1 MNESED
7 NKMQIIITGG
17 GGFLGQKLARALLQG
32 THPFTELLL
41 VDIQQP
47 QSPLPDPR
55 VRCLR
60 ADLTEPGIAE
70 SLIGERTAVVYHL
83 AAIVSSHAEQD
94 FDLGWKVNLD
104 TTRTLLEACRHARPG
119 IRFVFTS
126 SLAVY
131 GGPLPELV
139 NDGTALT
146 PTSSYGAQKAMGE
159 LLVNDYSRK
168 GFVDGLVL
176 RLPTICVRP
185 GKPNRAASS
194 FVSSIIREP
203 LQGESALCPVSP
215 DLRLWL
221 SSPATVVANFLL
233 AARLP
238 ATGDARSINLPGIS
252 VTVGEMLEALARA
265 GGQAA
270 RDRVQFAADPAIER
284 IVASWPGRIDNQ
296 RASALGFAAD
306 RTFADIIDSFITHDM
321 QEAS

>member
-1 MNESED
+1 
-7 NKMQIIITGG
+7 MQIIITGG
-17 GGFLGQKLARALLQG
+17 GGFLGQKLARALL
-32 THPFTELLL
+32 HSSLPFSELLL
-41 VDIQQP
+41 VDIQEP
-47 QSPLPDPR
+47 PALADPR
-55 VRCLR
+55 VRCLQ
-60 ADLTEPGIAE
+60 ADLTAPGVAE
-70 SLIGERTAVVYHL
+70 SLISERTAVVYHL

-104 TTRTLLEACRHARPG
+104 TTRSLLEACRHTRPG
-119 IRFVFTS
+119 IRFIFTS

-168 GFVDGLVL
+168 GYVDGLAL

-203 LQGESALCPVSP
+203 LQGENALCPVSP
-215 DLRLWL
+215 ELRLWL

-233 AARLP
+233 AATLP
-238 ATGDARSINLPGIS
+238 RGDARSINLPGIS
-252 VTVGEMLEALARA
+252 ITVGEMLTALTQA

-296 RASALGFAAD
+296 RATALGFMAD
-306 RTFADIIDSFITHDM
+306 RTFAEIIDSFITHDM

>member
-1 MNESED
+1 
-7 NKMQIIITGG
+7 MQIIITGG
-17 GGFLGQKLARALLQG
+17 GGFLGQKLARALL
-32 THPFTELLL
+32 HSSLPFSELLL
-41 VDIQQP
+41 VDIQAP
-47 QSPLPDPR
+47 PALADPR
-55 VRCLR
+55 VRCLQ
-60 ADLTEPGIAE
+60 ADLTAPGVAE
-70 SLIGERTAVVYHL
+70 SLISERTAVVYHL

-94 FDLGWKVNLD
+94 FDLGWQVNLN
-104 TTRTLLEACRHARPG
+104 TTRSLLEACRHARPG

-159 LLVNDYSRK
+159 LLVNDYNRK
-168 GFVDGLVL
+168 GYVDGLAL

-203 LQGESALCPVSP
+203 LQGEITVCPVSP

-233 AARLP
+233 AATLP
-238 ATGDARSINLPGIS
+238 RGDNRSINLPGIS
-252 VTVGEMLEALARA
+252 VTVGEMLTALTQA

-296 RASALGFAAD
+296 RASALGFMAD

>member
-1 MNESED
+1 
-7 NKMQIIITGG
+7 MQIIITGG
-17 GGFLGQKLARALLQG
+17 GGFLGQKLARALL
-32 THPFTELLL
+32 HSSLPFSELLL
-41 VDIQQP
+41 VDIQEP
-47 QSPLPDPR
+47 PALADPR
-55 VRCLR
+55 VRCLQ
-60 ADLTEPGIAE
+60 ADLTAPGVAE
-70 SLIGERTAVVYHL
+70 SLISERTAVVYHL

-94 FDLGWKVNLD
+94 FDLGWQVNLD
-104 TTRTLLEACRHARPG
+104 TTRSLLEACRHTRPG
-119 IRFVFTS
+119 IRFIFTS

-139 NDGTALT
+139 KDGTALT

-168 GFVDGLVL
+168 GYVDGLAL

-203 LQGESALCPVSP
+203 LQGENALCPVSLK
-215 DLRLWL
+215 LRLWL

-233 AARLP
+233 AATLP
-238 ATGDARSINLPGIS
+238 RGDARSINLPGIS
-252 VTVGEMLEALARA
+252 VTVGEMLTALTQA

-296 RASALGFAAD
+296 RATALGFMAD
-306 RTFADIIDSFITHDM
+306 RTFAEIIDSFITHDM

>member
-1 MNESED
+1 
-7 NKMQIIITGG
+7 MQIIITGG
-17 GGFLGQKLARALLQG
+17 GGFLGQKLARALL
-32 THPFTELLL
+32 HSSLPFSELLL
-41 VDIQQP
+41 VDIQAP
-47 QSPLPDPR
+47 PALADPR
-55 VRCLR
+55 VRCLQ
-60 ADLTEPGIAE
+60 ADLTAPGVAE
-70 SLIGERTAVVYHL
+70 SLISERTAVVYHL

-94 FDLGWKVNLD
+94 FDLGWQVNLN
-104 TTRTLLEACRHARPG
+104 TTRSLLEACRHARPG

-159 LLVNDYSRK
+159 LLVNDYNRK
-168 GFVDGLVL
+168 GYVDGLAL

-203 LQGESALCPVSP
+203 LQGEITVCPVSP
-215 DLRLWL
+215 ALRLWL

-233 AARLP
+233 AATLP
-238 ATGDARSINLPGIS
+238 RGDNRSINLPGIS
-252 VTVGEMLEALARA
+252 VTVGEMLTALTHA

>member
-1 MNESED
+1 
-7 NKMQIIITGG
+7 MQIIITGG
-17 GGFLGQKLARALLQG
+17 GGFLGQKLARTLL
-32 THPFTELLL
+32 HSSLPFSELLL
-41 VDIQQP
+41 VDIQEP
-47 QSPLPDPR
+47 PALADPR
-55 VRCLR
+55 VRCLQ
-60 ADLTEPGIAE
+60 ADLTAPGVAE
-70 SLIGERTAVVYHL
+70 SLISERTAVVYHL

-94 FDLGWKVNLD
+94 FDLGWQVNLD
-104 TTRTLLEACRHARPG
+104 TTRSLLEACRHTRPG
-119 IRFVFTS
+119 IRFIFTS

-146 PTSSYGAQKAMGE
+146 PTSSYGTQKAMGE

-168 GFVDGLVL
+168 GYVDGLAL

-203 LQGESALCPVSP
+203 LQGENALCPVSP
-215 DLRLWL
+215 ELRLWL

-233 AARLP
+233 AATLP
-238 ATGDARSINLPGIS
+238 RGDARSINLPGIS
-252 VTVGEMLEALARA
+252 ITVGEMLTALTQA

-296 RASALGFAAD
+296 RATALGFMAD

>member
-1 MNESED
+1 
-7 NKMQIIITGG
+7 MQIIITGG
-17 GGFLGQKLARALLQG
+17 GGFLGQKLARALL
-32 THPFTELLL
+32 HSSLPFSELLL
-41 VDIQQP
+41 VDIQAP
-47 QSPLPDPR
+47 PALADPR
-55 VRCLR
+55 VRCLQ
-60 ADLTEPGIAE
+60 ADLTAPGVAE
-70 SLIGERTAVVYHL
+70 SLISERTTVVYHL
-83 AAIVSSHAEQD
+83 AAIVSSHAEHD
-94 FDLGWKVNLD
+94 FDLGWQVNLD
-104 TTRTLLEACRHARPG
+104 TTRSLLEACRHASPG

-146 PTSSYGAQKAMGE
+146 PTSSYGTQKAMGE

-168 GFVDGLVL
+168 GYVDGLAL

-203 LQGESALCPVSP
+203 LQGEITVCPVSP
-215 DLRLWL
+215 ELRLWL

-233 AARLP
+233 AATLP
-238 ATGDARSINLPGIS
+238 KGDNRSINLPGIS
-252 VTVGEMLEALARA
+252 VTVGEMLTALTQA

-296 RASALGFAAD
+296 RASALGFMAD

>member
-1 MNESED
+1 
-7 NKMQIIITGG
+7 MQIIITGG
-17 GGFLGQKLARALLQG
+17 GGFLGQKLARTLLRSSL
-32 THPFTELLL
+32 PFSELLL
-41 VDIQQP
+41 VDIQAP
-47 QSPLPDPR
+47 PALADPR
-55 VRCLR
+55 VRCLQ
-60 ADLTEPGIAE
+60 ADLTAPGVAD
-70 SLIGERTAVVYHL
+70 SLISERTAVVYHL

-94 FDLGWKVNLD
+94 FDLGWQVNLD
-104 TTRTLLEACRHARPG
+104 TTRSLLEACRHARPG

-131 GGPLPELV
+131 GGLLPELV

-146 PTSSYGAQKAMGE
+146 PTSSYGTQKAMGE

-168 GFVDGLVL
+168 GYVDGLAL

-203 LQGESALCPVSP
+203 LQGEVTLCPVSP
-215 DLRLWL
+215 ELRLWL
-221 SSPATVVANFLL
+221 SSPTTVVANFLL
-233 AARLP
+233 AATQP
-238 ATGDARSINLPGIS
+238 KGDGRSINLPGIS
-252 VTVGEMLEALARA
+252 VTVGEMLTALTQA

-270 RDRVQFAADPAIER
+270 RERVQFAADPAIER

-296 RASALGFAAD
+296 RATALGFMAD

>member
-1 MNESED
+1 
-7 NKMQIIITGG
+7 MQIIITGG
-17 GGFLGQKLARALLQG
+17 GGFLGQKLARALL
-32 THPFTELLL
+32 HSSLPFSELLL
-41 VDIQQP
+41 VDIQEP
-47 QSPLPDPR
+47 PALADPR
-55 VRCLR
+55 VRCLQ
-60 ADLTEPGIAE
+60 ADLTAPGVAE
-70 SLIGERTAVVYHL
+70 SLISEHTAVVYHL

-94 FDLGWKVNLD
+94 FDLGWQVNLD
-104 TTRTLLEACRHARPG
+104 TTRSLLEACRHTRPG
-119 IRFVFTS
+119 IRFIFTS

-168 GFVDGLVL
+168 GYVDGLAL

-203 LQGESALCPVSP
+203 LQGENALCPVSP
-215 DLRLWL
+215 ELRLWL

-233 AARLP
+233 AATLP
-238 ATGDARSINLPGIS
+238 RGDARSINLPGIS
-252 VTVGEMLEALARA
+252 VTVGEMLTALTQA

-296 RASALGFAAD
+296 RATALGFMAD

>member
-1 MNESED
+1 
-7 NKMQIIITGG
+7 MQIIITGG
-17 GGFLGQKLARALLQG
+17 GGFLGQRLARALLQG
-32 THPFTELLL
+32 PLPFSELLL
-41 VDIQQP
+41 VDIQMP
-47 QSPLPDPR
+47 MSPLPDPR
-55 VRCLR
+55 VRCLQK
-60 ADLTEPGIAE
+60 DLTAPGVAE
-70 SLIGERTAVVYHL
+70 SLIGKETGIVYHL

-94 FDLGWKVNLD
+94 FDLGWQVNLD

-131 GGPLPELV
+131 GGTLPERV
-139 NDGTALT
+139 DDGTALT

-168 GFVDGLVL
+168 GYVDGLVL

-203 LQGESALCPVSP
+203 LQGEATSCPVDP
-215 DLRLWL
+215 ALRLWL
-221 SSPATVVANFLL
+221 SSPATVVANFLT
-233 AARLP
+233 AATLSEP
-238 ATGDARSINLPGIS
+238 TGWRSINLPGIS
-252 VTVGEMLEALARA
+252 VTVEEMLAALHRA

-270 RDRVQFAADPAIER
+270 LDRVTMTPDPAIER
-284 IVASWPGRIDNQ
+284 IVASWPGRIDNS
-296 RASALGFAAD
+296 RACALGFMAD
-306 RTFADIIDSFITHDM
+306 GTFADIIDSFITHDM

>member
-1 MNESED
+1 
-7 NKMQIIITGG
+7 MQIIITGG
-17 GGFLGQKLARALLQG
+17 GGFLGQKLARALL
-32 THPFTELLL
+32 HSSLPFSELLL
-41 VDIQQP
+41 VDIQTP
-47 QSPLPDPR
+47 PTLADPR
-55 VRCLR
+55 VRCLQ
-60 ADLTEPGIAE
+60 ADLTAPGVAE
-70 SLIGERTAVVYHL
+70 SLISERTAVVYHL

-94 FDLGWKVNLD
+94 FDLGWQVNLD
-104 TTRTLLEACRHARPG
+104 TTRSLLEACRHTRPG
-119 IRFVFTS
+119 IRFIFTS

-168 GFVDGLVL
+168 GYVDGLAL

-203 LQGESALCPVSP
+203 LQGENALCPVSP
-215 DLRLWL
+215 ELRLWL

-233 AARLP
+233 AATLP
-238 ATGDARSINLPGIS
+238 RGDARSINLPGIS
-252 VTVGEMLEALARA
+252 VTVGEMLTALTQA

-296 RASALGFAAD
+296 RATALGFMAD
-306 RTFADIIDSFITHDM
+306 RTFAEIIDSFITHDM

>member
-1 MNESED
+1 
-7 NKMQIIITGG
+7 MQIIITGG
-17 GGFLGQKLARALLQG
+17 GGFLGQKLARVLL
-32 THPFTELLL
+32 HSSLPFSELLL
-41 VDIQQP
+41 VDIQAP
-47 QSPLPDPR
+47 PALADPR
-55 VRCLR
+55 VRCLQ
-60 ADLTEPGIAE
+60 ADLTAPGVAE
-70 SLIGERTAVVYHL
+70 SLISERTAVVYHL

-94 FDLGWKVNLD
+94 FDLGWQVNLD
-104 TTRTLLEACRHARPG
+104 TTRSLLEACRHARPG

-139 NDGTALT
+139 NDGTSLT
-146 PTSSYGAQKAMGE
+146 PTSSYGTQKAMGE

-168 GFVDGLVL
+168 GYVDGLAL

-203 LQGESALCPVSP
+203 LQGEVALCPVSP
-215 DLRLWL
+215 ELRLWL

-233 AARLP
+233 AATLP
-238 ATGDARSINLPGIS
+238 KGDNRSINLPGIS
-252 VTVGEMLEALARA
+252 VTVGEMLTALAQA

-296 RASALGFAAD
+296 CATALGFMAD

>member
-1 MNESED
+1 
-7 NKMQIIITGG
+7 MQIIITGG
-17 GGFLGQKLARALLQG
+17 GGFLGQKLARALL
-32 THPFTELLL
+32 HSSLPFSELLL
-41 VDIQQP
+41 VDILEP
-47 QSPLPDPR
+47 PPLADPR
-55 VRCLR
+55 VRCLQ
-60 ADLTEPGIAE
+60 ADLTAPGVAE
-70 SLIGERTAVVYHL
+70 SLISERTAVVYHL

-94 FDLGWKVNLD
+94 FDLGWQVNLD
-104 TTRTLLEACRHARPG
+104 TTRSLLEACRHTRPG
-119 IRFVFTS
+119 IRFIFTS

-168 GFVDGLVL
+168 GYVDGLAL

-203 LQGESALCPVSP
+203 LQGENALCPVSP
-215 DLRLWL
+215 ELRLWL

-233 AARLP
+233 AATLP
-238 ATGDARSINLPGIS
+238 RGDARSINLPGIS
-252 VTVGEMLEALARA
+252 VTVGEMLTALAQA

-296 RASALGFAAD
+296 RATALGFMAD

>member
-1 MNESED
+1 
-7 NKMQIIITGG
+7 MQIIITGG
-17 GGFLGQKLARALLQG
+17 GGFLGQKLARALL
-32 THPFTELLL
+32 HSSLPFSELLL
-41 VDIQQP
+41 VDIQAP
-47 QSPLPDPR
+47 PALADPR
-55 VRCLR
+55 VRCLQ
-60 ADLTEPGIAE
+60 ADLTAPGVAE
-70 SLIGERTAVVYHL
+70 SLISERTAVVYHL

-94 FDLGWKVNLD
+94 FDLGWQVNLD
-104 TTRTLLEACRHARPG
+104 TTRSLLEACRHTRPG
-119 IRFVFTS
+119 IRFIFTS

-168 GFVDGLVL
+168 GYVDGLAL

-203 LQGESALCPVSP
+203 LQGENSLCPVSP
-215 DLRLWL
+215 ELRLWL

-233 AARLP
+233 AATLP
-238 ATGDARSINLPGIS
+238 RGDGRSINLPGIS
-252 VTVGEMLEALARA
+252 ITVGEMLTALTQA

-296 RASALGFAAD
+296 RATALGFMAD
-306 RTFADIIDSFITHDM
+306 RTFAEIIDSFITHDM

>member
-1 MNESED
+1 
-7 NKMQIIITGG
+7 MQIIITGG
-17 GGFLGQKLARALLQG
+17 GGFLGQKLAKALLQS
-32 THPFTELLL
+32 TQSFTELLL
-41 VDIQQP
+41 VDIQLP
-47 QSPLPDPR
+47 QAPIADAR
-55 VRCLR
+55 VRCLQ
-60 ADLTEPGIAE
+60 ADLTAPGVAE
-70 SLIGERTAVVYHL
+70 SLINEQTTIVYHL

-104 TTRTLLEACRHARPG
+104 TTRTLLEACRHRKSG
-119 IRFVFTS
+119 IRFIFTS

-131 GGPLPELV
+131 GGRLPALV
-139 NDGTALT
+139 DDGTALT

-168 GFVDGLVL
+168 GYVDGLVL

-203 LQGESALCPVSP
+203 LQGEQAICPVSTE
-215 DLRLWL
+215 LRLWL

-238 ATGDARSINLPGIS
+238 ATGDWRSINLPGIS
-252 VTVGEMLEALARA
+252 VTVGEMLEALGHA
-265 GGQAA
+265 GGAAA
-270 RDRVQFAADPAIER
+270 RERVQFAADPAVER

-296 RASALGFAAD
+296 RAHALGFMAD

>member
-1 MNESED
+1 
-7 NKMQIIITGG
+7 MQIIITGG
-17 GGFLGQKLARALLQG
+17 GGFLGQKLARALL
-32 THPFTELLL
+32 HSSLPFSELLL
-41 VDIQQP
+41 VDIQAP
-47 QSPLPDPR
+47 PALADPR
-55 VRCLR
+55 VRCLQ
-60 ADLTEPGIAE
+60 ADLTAPGVAE
-70 SLIGERTAVVYHL
+70 SLISERTAVVYHL

-94 FDLGWKVNLD
+94 FDLGWQVNLD
-104 TTRTLLEACRHARPG
+104 TTHSLLEACRNASPG

-168 GFVDGLVL
+168 GFVDGLAL

-203 LQGESALCPVSP
+203 LQGESAICPVSP

-233 AARLP
+233 AATLP
-238 ATGDARSINLPGIS
+238 RGDNRSINLPGIS
-252 VTVGEMLEALARA
+252 VTVGEMLTALIQA

-270 RDRVQFAADPAIER
+270 RDRVQFASDPAIER

-296 RASALGFAAD
+296 RASALGFMAD

>member
-1 MNESED
+1 
-7 NKMQIIITGG
+7 MQIIITGG
-17 GGFLGQKLARALLQG
+17 GGFLGQKLTRALL
-32 THPFTELLL
+32 HSSLPFSELLL
-41 VDIQQP
+41 VDIQAP
-47 QSPLPDPR
+47 PALADPR
-55 VRCLR
+55 VRCLQ
-60 ADLTEPGIAE
+60 ADLTAPGVAE
-70 SLIGERTAVVYHL
+70 SLISEHTAVVYHL

-94 FDLGWKVNLD
+94 FDLGWQVNLD
-104 TTRTLLEACRHARPG
+104 TTRSLLEACRHARPG

-139 NDGTALT
+139 DDGTALT

-168 GFVDGLVL
+168 GYVDGLAL

-203 LQGESALCPVSP
+203 LQGEVTVCPVSP
-215 DLRLWL
+215 ELRLWL

-233 AARLP
+233 AATLP
-238 ATGDARSINLPGIS
+238 KGDGRSINLPGIS
-252 VTVGEMLEALARA
+252 VTVGEMLTALTQA

-270 RDRVQFAADPAIER
+270 RDRVQFVADPAIER

-296 RASALGFAAD
+296 RASDLGFMAD

>member
-1 MNESED
+1 
-7 NKMQIIITGG
+7 MQIIITGG
-17 GGFLGQKLARALLQG
+17 GGFLGQKLARALL
-32 THPFTELLL
+32 HSSLPFSELLL
-41 VDIQQP
+41 VDIQEP
-47 QSPLPDPR
+47 PALADPR
-55 VRCLR
+55 VRCLQ
-60 ADLTEPGIAE
+60 ADLTAPRVAE
-70 SLIGERTAVVYHL
+70 SLISERTAVVYHL

-94 FDLGWKVNLD
+94 FDLGWQVNLD
-104 TTRTLLEACRHARPG
+104 TTRSLLEACRHTRPG
-119 IRFVFTS
+119 IRFIFTS

-168 GFVDGLVL
+168 GYVDGLAL

-203 LQGESALCPVSP
+203 LQGENALCPVSP
-215 DLRLWL
+215 ELRLWL

-233 AARLP
+233 AATLP
-238 ATGDARSINLPGIS
+238 RGDARSINLPGIS
-252 VTVGEMLEALARA
+252 ITVGEMLTALTQA

-296 RASALGFAAD
+296 RATALGFMAD
-306 RTFADIIDSFITHDM
+306 RTFAEIIDSFITHDM

>member
-1 MNESED
+1 
-7 NKMQIIITGG
+7 MQIIITGG
-17 GGFLGQKLARALLQG
+17 GGFLGQKLARALL
-32 THPFTELLL
+32 HSSLPFSELLL
-41 VDIQQP
+41 VDIQEP
-47 QSPLPDPR
+47 PALADPR
-55 VRCLR
+55 VRCLQ
-60 ADLTEPGIAE
+60 ADLTAPGVAE
-70 SLIGERTAVVYHL
+70 SLISERTAVVYHL

-94 FDLGWKVNLD
+94 FDLGWQVNLD
-104 TTRTLLEACRHARPG
+104 TTRSLLEACRHTRPG
-119 IRFVFTS
+119 IRFIFTS

-168 GFVDGLVL
+168 GYVDGLAL

-203 LQGESALCPVSP
+203 LQGENALCPVSP
-215 DLRLWL
+215 ELRLWL

-233 AARLP
+233 AATLP
-238 ATGDARSINLPGIS
+238 RGDARSINLPGIS
-252 VTVGEMLEALARA
+252 ITVGEMLTALTQA

-296 RASALGFAAD
+296 RASALGFMAD
-306 RTFADIIDSFITHDM
+306 RTFAEIIDSFITHDM

>member
-1 MNESED
+1 
-7 NKMQIIITGG
+7 MQIIITGG
-17 GGFLGQKLARALLQG
+17 GGFLGQKLARALL
-32 THPFTELLL
+32 HSSLPFSELLL
-41 VDIQQP
+41 VDIQAP
-47 QSPLPDPR
+47 PALADSR
-55 VRCLR
+55 VRCLQ
-60 ADLTEPGIAE
+60 ADLTAPGVAD
-70 SLIGERTAVVYHL
+70 SLISERTTVVYHL

-94 FDLGWKVNLD
+94 FDLGWQVNLD
-104 TTRTLLEACRHARPG
+104 TTRSLLEACRHARPG

-146 PTSSYGAQKAMGE
+146 PTSSYGTQKAMGE

-168 GFVDGLVL
+168 GYVDGLAL
-176 RLPTICVRP
+176 RQPTICVRP

-203 LQGESALCPVSP
+203 LQGEVTVCPVSP

-233 AARLP
+233 AATLP
-238 ATGDARSINLPGIS
+238 KGDGRSINLPGIS
-252 VTVGEMLEALARA
+252 VTVGEMLTALTQA

-296 RASALGFAAD
+296 RATALGFMAD

>member
-1 MNESED
+1 
-7 NKMQIIITGG
+7 MQIIITGG
-17 GGFLGQKLARALLQG
+17 GGFLGQKLARALL
-32 THPFTELLL
+32 HSSLPFSELLL
-41 VDIQQP
+41 VDIQEP
-47 QSPLPDPR
+47 PALADPR
-55 VRCLR
+55 VRCLQ
-60 ADLTEPGIAE
+60 ADLTAPGVAE
-70 SLIGERTAVVYHL
+70 SLISERTAVVYHL

-94 FDLGWKVNLD
+94 FDLGWQVNLD
-104 TTRTLLEACRHARPG
+104 TTRSLLEACRHTRPG

-168 GFVDGLVL
+168 GYVDGLAL

-203 LQGESALCPVSP
+203 LQGENALCPVNP
-215 DLRLWL
+215 ELRLWL

-233 AARLP
+233 AATLP
-238 ATGDARSINLPGIS
+238 RGDARSINLPGIS
-252 VTVGEMLEALARA
+252 ITVGDMLTALTQA

-296 RASALGFAAD
+296 RATALGFMAD
-306 RTFADIIDSFITHDM
+306 RTFAEIIDSFITHDM

>member
-1 MNESED
+1 
-7 NKMQIIITGG
+7 MQIIITGG
-17 GGFLGQKLARALLQG
+17 GGFLGQKLARALL
-32 THPFTELLL
+32 HSSLPFSELLL
-41 VDIQQP
+41 VDIQAP
-47 QSPLPDPR
+47 PALADPR
-55 VRCLR
+55 VRCLQ
-60 ADLTEPGIAE
+60 ADLTAPGVAE
-70 SLIGERTAVVYHL
+70 SLISERTAVVYHL

-94 FDLGWKVNLD
+94 FDLGWQVNLN
-104 TTRTLLEACRHARPG
+104 TTRSLLEACRHARPG

-168 GFVDGLVL
+168 GYVDGLAL

-203 LQGESALCPVSP
+203 LQGEITVCPVSP

-233 AARLP
+233 AATLP
-238 ATGDARSINLPGIS
+238 QGDNRSINLPGIS
-252 VTVGEMLEALARA
+252 VTVGEMLTALTQA

-296 RASALGFAAD
+296 RASALGFMAD

>member
-1 MNESED
+1 
-7 NKMQIIITGG
+7 MQIIITGG
-17 GGFLGQKLARALLQG
+17 GGFLGQKLARALL
-32 THPFTELLL
+32 HSSLPFSELLL
-41 VDIQQP
+41 VDIQEP
-47 QSPLPDPR
+47 PALADPR
-55 VRCLR
+55 VRCLQ
-60 ADLTEPGIAE
+60 ADLTAPGVAE
-70 SLIGERTAVVYHL
+70 SLISERTAVVYHL

-94 FDLGWKVNLD
+94 FDLGWQVNLD
-104 TTRTLLEACRHARPG
+104 TTRSLLEACRHTRPG
-119 IRFVFTS
+119 IRFIFTS

-168 GFVDGLVL
+168 GYVDGLAL

-203 LQGESALCPVSP
+203 LQGENALCPVSP
-215 DLRLWL
+215 ELRLWL

-233 AARLP
+233 AATLP
-238 ATGDARSINLPGIS
+238 RGDARSINLPGIS
-252 VTVGEMLEALARA
+252 VTVGEMLTALTQA

-296 RASALGFAAD
+296 RATALGFMAD

>member
-1 MNESED
+1 
-7 NKMQIIITGG
+7 MQIIITGG
-17 GGFLGQKLARALLQG
+17 GGFLGQKLARALL
-32 THPFTELLL
+32 HSSLPFSELLL
-41 VDIQQP
+41 VDIQEP
-47 QSPLPDPR
+47 PALADPR
-55 VRCLR
+55 VRCLQ
-60 ADLTEPGIAE
+60 ADLTAPGVAE
-70 SLIGERTAVVYHL
+70 SLISERTAVVYHL

-94 FDLGWKVNLD
+94 FDLGWQVNLD
-104 TTRTLLEACRHARPG
+104 TTRSLLEACRHTRPG

-168 GFVDGLVL
+168 GYVDGLAL

-203 LQGESALCPVSP
+203 LQGENALCPVNP
-215 DLRLWL
+215 ELRLWL

-233 AARLP
+233 AATLP
-238 ATGDARSINLPGIS
+238 RGDARSINLPGIS
-252 VTVGEMLEALARA
+252 ITVGEMLTALTQA

-270 RDRVQFAADPAIER
+270 RDRVQFAAAPAIER

-296 RASALGFAAD
+296 RATALGFMAD
-306 RTFADIIDSFITHDM
+306 RTFAEIIDSFITHDM

>member
-1 MNESED
+1 
-7 NKMQIIITGG
+7 MQIIITGG
-17 GGFLGQKLARALLQG
+17 GGFLGQKLARALL
-32 THPFTELLL
+32 HSSLPFSELLL
-41 VDIQQP
+41 VDIQEP
-47 QSPLPDPR
+47 PALADPR
-55 VRCLR
+55 VRCLQ
-60 ADLTEPGIAE
+60 ADLTAPGVAE
-70 SLIGERTAVVYHL
+70 SLISERTAVVYHL

-94 FDLGWKVNLD
+94 FDLGWQVNLD
-104 TTRTLLEACRHARPG
+104 TTRSLLEVCRHTRPG
-119 IRFVFTS
+119 IRFIFTS

-168 GFVDGLVL
+168 GYVDGLAL

-203 LQGESALCPVSP
+203 LQGENALCPVSP
-215 DLRLWL
+215 ELRLWL

-233 AARLP
+233 AATLP
-238 ATGDARSINLPGIS
+238 RGDARSINLPGIS
-252 VTVGEMLEALARA
+252 ITVGEMLTALTQA

-270 RDRVQFAADPAIER
+270 RDRVQFAAAPAIER

-296 RASALGFAAD
+296 RASALGFMAD
-306 RTFADIIDSFITHDM
+306 RTFAEIIDSFITHDM

>member
-1 MNESED
+1 
-7 NKMQIIITGG
+7 MQIIITGG
-17 GGFLGQKLARALLQG
+17 GGFLGQKLARALL
-32 THPFTELLL
+32 HSSLPFSELLL
-41 VDIQQP
+41 VDIQAP
-47 QSPLPDPR
+47 PALADPR
-55 VRCLR
+55 VRCLQ
-60 ADLTEPGIAE
+60 ADLTAPGVAE
-70 SLIGERTAVVYHL
+70 SLISERTAVVYHL

-94 FDLGWKVNLD
+94 FDLGWQVNLD
-104 TTRTLLEACRHARPG
+104 TTRSLLEACRHARPG

-146 PTSSYGAQKAMGE
+146 PTSSYGTQKAMGE

-168 GFVDGLVL
+168 GYVDGLAL

-203 LQGESALCPVSP
+203 LQGEVTVCPVSP

-221 SSPATVVANFLL
+221 SSPATVAANFLL
-233 AARLP
+233 AATLP
-238 ATGDARSINLPGIS
+238 RGDARSINLPGIS
-252 VTVGEMLEALARA
+252 VTVGEMLTALTQA

-296 RASALGFAAD
+296 RASALGFMAD

>member
-1 MNESED
+1 
-7 NKMQIIITGG
+7 MQIIITGG
-17 GGFLGQKLARALLQG
+17 GGFLGQKLAKALLKS

-41 VDIQQP
+41 VDIQLP
-47 QSPLPDPR
+47 QAPLPDVR
-55 VRCLR
+55 VRCLQ
-60 ADLTEPGIAE
+60 ADLTAPGVAE
-70 SLIGERTAVVYHL
+70 SLIGEQTAIVYHL

-104 TTRTLLEACRHARPG
+104 TTRTLLEACRHTKPG
-119 IRFVFTS
+119 IRFIFTS

-131 GGPLPELV
+131 GGRLPALV
-139 NDGTALT
+139 DDGTALT

-168 GFVDGLVL
+168 GYVDGLVL

-203 LQGESALCPVSP
+203 LQGEQAICPVST

-221 SSPATVVANFLL
+221 SSPATVVSNFLL
-233 AARLP
+233 AANLP
-238 ATGDARSINLPGIS
+238 ATGDWRSVNLPGIS
-252 VTVGEMLEALARA
+252 VTVGEMLEALGRT
-265 GGQAA
+265 GGAAA
-270 RDRVQFAADPAIER
+270 RERVQFAADPAVER

-296 RASALGFAAD
+296 RAHALGFTAD

>member
-1 MNESED
+1 
-7 NKMQIIITGG
+7 MQIIITGG
-17 GGFLGQKLARALLQG
+17 GGFLGQKLARALL
-32 THPFTELLL
+32 HSSLPFSELLL
-41 VDIQQP
+41 VDIQEP
-47 QSPLPDPR
+47 PALADPR
-55 VRCLR
+55 VRCLQ
-60 ADLTEPGIAE
+60 ADLTAPGVAE
-70 SLIGERTAVVYHL
+70 SLISERTAVVYHL
-83 AAIVSSHAEQD
+83 AAIVSGHAEQD
-94 FDLGWKVNLD
+94 FDLGWQVNLD
-104 TTRTLLEACRHARPG
+104 TTRSLLEACRHTRPG

-168 GFVDGLVL
+168 GYVDGLAL

-203 LQGESALCPVSP
+203 LQGENALCPVNP
-215 DLRLWL
+215 ELRLWL

-233 AARLP
+233 AATLP
-238 ATGDARSINLPGIS
+238 RGDARSINLPGIS
-252 VTVGEMLEALARA
+252 ITVGEMLTALTQA

-270 RDRVQFAADPAIER
+270 RDRVQFAADLAIER

-296 RASALGFAAD
+296 RAAALGFMAD
-306 RTFADIIDSFITHDM
+306 RTFAEIIDSFITHDM

>member
-1 MNESED
+1 
-7 NKMQIIITGG
+7 MQIIITGG
-17 GGFLGQKLARALLQG
+17 GGFLGQKLARALL
-32 THPFTELLL
+32 HSSLPFSELLL
-41 VDIQQP
+41 VDIQAP
-47 QSPLPDPR
+47 PALADPR
-55 VRCLR
+55 VRCLQ
-60 ADLTEPGIAE
+60 ADLTAPGVAE
-70 SLIGERTAVVYHL
+70 SLISERTAVVYHL

-94 FDLGWKVNLD
+94 FDLGWQVNLD
-104 TTRTLLEACRHARPG
+104 TTRSLLEACRHARPG

-139 NDGTALT
+139 NDGTSLT
-146 PTSSYGAQKAMGE
+146 PTSSYGTQKAMGE

-168 GFVDGLVL
+168 GYVDGMAL

-203 LQGESALCPVSP
+203 LQGEVALCPVSP
-215 DLRLWL
+215 ELRLWL

-233 AARLP
+233 AATLP
-238 ATGDARSINLPGIS
+238 KGDNRSINLPGIS
-252 VTVGEMLEALARA
+252 VTVGEMLTALTQA

-296 RASALGFAAD
+296 RATALGFMAD
-306 RTFADIIDSFITHDM
+306 RTFAEIIDSFITHDM

>member
-1 MNESED
+1 
-7 NKMQIIITGG
+7 MQIIITGG
-17 GGFLGQKLARALLQG
+17 GGFLGQKLARALL
-32 THPFTELLL
+32 HSSLPFSELLL
-41 VDIQQP
+41 VDIQAP
-47 QSPLPDPR
+47 PALADSR
-55 VRCLR
+55 VRCLQ
-60 ADLTEPGIAE
+60 ADLTAPGVAD
-70 SLIGERTAVVYHL
+70 SLISERTTVVYHL

-94 FDLGWKVNLD
+94 FDLGWQVNLD
-104 TTRTLLEACRHARPG
+104 TTRSLLEACRHARPG

-146 PTSSYGAQKAMGE
+146 PTSSYGTQKAMGE
-159 LLVNDYSRK
+159 LLLNDYSRK
-168 GFVDGLVL
+168 GYVDGLAL

-203 LQGESALCPVSP
+203 LQGEVTVCPVSP

-233 AARLP
+233 AATLP
-238 ATGDARSINLPGIS
+238 KGDGRSINLPGIS
-252 VTVGEMLEALARA
+252 VTVGEMLTALTQA

-296 RASALGFAAD
+296 RASALGFMAD

>member
-1 MNESED
+1 
-7 NKMQIIITGG
+7 MQIIITGG
-17 GGFLGQKLARALLQG
+17 GGFLGQKLAKALLQS
-32 THPFTELLL
+32 TQPFTELLL
-41 VDIQQP
+41 VDIQLP
-47 QSPLPDPR
+47 QAPIADAR
-55 VRCLR
+55 VRCLQ
-60 ADLTEPGIAE
+60 ADLTAPGVAE
-70 SLIGERTAVVYHL
+70 SLINERTAIVYHL

-104 TTRTLLEACRHARPG
+104 TTRTLLEACRHTKPG
-119 IRFVFTS
+119 IRFIFTS

-131 GGPLPELV
+131 GGRLPALV
-139 NDGTALT
+139 DDGTALT

-168 GFVDGLVL
+168 GYVDGLVL

-203 LQGESALCPVSP
+203 LQGEQAICPVSTE
-215 DLRLWL
+215 LRLWL

-238 ATGDARSINLPGIS
+238 ATGDWRSVNLPGIS
-252 VTVGEMLEALARA
+252 VTVGEMLDALGHA
-265 GGQAA
+265 GGAAA
-270 RDRVQFAADPAIER
+270 RERVQFAADAAVER

-296 RASALGFAAD
+296 RAHALGFTAD

>member
-1 MNESED
+1 
-7 NKMQIIITGG
+7 MQIIITGG
-17 GGFLGQKLARALLQG
+17 GGFLGQKLARALL
-32 THPFTELLL
+32 HSSLPFSELLL
-41 VDIQQP
+41 VDIQAP
-47 QSPLPDPR
+47 PVLADPR
-55 VRCLR
+55 VRCLQ
-60 ADLTEPGIAE
+60 ADLTAPGVAE
-70 SLIGERTAVVYHL
+70 SLISERTAVVYHL

-94 FDLGWKVNLD
+94 FDLGWQVNLN
-104 TTRTLLEACRHARPG
+104 TTRSLLEACRHARPG

-168 GFVDGLVL
+168 GYVDGLAL

-203 LQGESALCPVSP
+203 LQGEITVCPVSP
-215 DLRLWL
+215 ELRLWL

-233 AARLP
+233 AATLP
-238 ATGDARSINLPGIS
+238 KGDGRSINLPGIS
-252 VTVGEMLEALARA
+252 VTVGEMLTALTQA

-296 RASALGFAAD
+296 RASALGFMAD

>member
-1 MNESED
+1 
-7 NKMQIIITGG
+7 MQIIITGG
-17 GGFLGQKLARALLQG
+17 GGFLGQKLARALL
-32 THPFTELLL
+32 HSSLPFSELLL
-41 VDIQQP
+41 VDIQAP
-47 QSPLPDPR
+47 PALADSR
-55 VRCLR
+55 VRCLQ
-60 ADLTEPGIAE
+60 ADLTAPGVAD
-70 SLIGERTAVVYHL
+70 SLISERTTVVYHL

-94 FDLGWKVNLD
+94 FDLGWQVNLD
-104 TTRTLLEACRHARPG
+104 TTRSLLEACRHARPG

-146 PTSSYGAQKAMGE
+146 PTSSYGTQKAMGE

-168 GFVDGLVL
+168 GYVDGLAL

-203 LQGESALCPVSP
+203 LQGEVTVCPVSP

-233 AARLP
+233 AATL
-238 ATGDARSINLPGIS
+238 TKGDGRSINLPGIS
-252 VTVGEMLEALARA
+252 VTVGEMLTALTQA

-296 RASALGFAAD
+296 RATALGFMAD

>member
-1 MNESED
+1 
-7 NKMQIIITGG
+7 MQIIITGG
-17 GGFLGQKLARALLQG
+17 GGFLGQKLARALL
-32 THPFTELLL
+32 HSSLPFSELLL
-41 VDIQQP
+41 VDIQAP
-47 QSPLPDPR
+47 PALADPR
-55 VRCLR
+55 VRCLQ
-60 ADLTEPGIAE
+60 ADLTAPGVAE
-70 SLIGERTAVVYHL
+70 SLISEHTAVVYHL

-94 FDLGWKVNLD
+94 FDLGWQVNLN
-104 TTRTLLEACRHARPG
+104 TTRSLLEACRHARPG

-168 GFVDGLVL
+168 GYVDGLAL

-203 LQGESALCPVSP
+203 LQGEITVCPVSP

-233 AARLP
+233 AATLP
-238 ATGDARSINLPGIS
+238 KGDNRSINLPGIS
-252 VTVGEMLEALARA
+252 MTVGEMLTALTQE

-296 RASALGFAAD
+296 RASALGFMAD

>member
-1 MNESED
+1 
-7 NKMQIIITGG
+7 MQIIITGG
-17 GGFLGQKLARALLQG
+17 GGFLGQKLARALL
-32 THPFTELLL
+32 HSSLPFSELLL
-41 VDIQQP
+41 VDIQAP
-47 QSPLPDPR
+47 PALANPR
-55 VRCLR
+55 VRCLQ
-60 ADLTEPGIAE
+60 ADLTAPGVAE
-70 SLIGERTAVVYHL
+70 SLISERTAVVYHL

-94 FDLGWKVNLD
+94 FDLGWQVNLD
-104 TTRTLLEACRHARPG
+104 TTRSLLEACRHARPG

-168 GFVDGLVL
+168 GYVDGLAL

-203 LQGESALCPVSP
+203 LQGEITVCPVSP
-215 DLRLWL
+215 ELRLWL

-233 AARLP
+233 AATLP
-238 ATGDARSINLPGIS
+238 RGDNRSINLPGIS
-252 VTVGEMLEALARA
+252 VTVGEMLTALTQA

-284 IVASWPGRIDNQ
+284 IVASWPGHIDNQ
-296 RASALGFAAD
+296 RASALGFMAD

>member
-1 MNESED
+1 
-7 NKMQIIITGG
+7 MQIIITGG
-17 GGFLGQKLARALLQG
+17 GGFLGQKLARALL
-32 THPFTELLL
+32 HSSLPFSELLL
-41 VDIQQP
+41 VDIQEP
-47 QSPLPDPR
+47 PALADPR
-55 VRCLR
+55 VRCLQ
-60 ADLTEPGIAE
+60 ADLTAPGVAE
-70 SLIGERTAVVYHL
+70 SLISERTAVVYHL

-94 FDLGWKVNLD
+94 FDLGWQVNLD
-104 TTRTLLEACRHARPG
+104 TTRSLLEACRHTRPG
-119 IRFVFTS
+119 IRFIFTS

-168 GFVDGLVL
+168 GYVDGLAL

-203 LQGESALCPVSP
+203 LQGENALCPVNP
-215 DLRLWL
+215 ELRLWL

-233 AARLP
+233 AATLP
-238 ATGDARSINLPGIS
+238 RGDARSINLPGIS
-252 VTVGEMLEALARA
+252 ITVGEMLTALTQA

-296 RASALGFAAD
+296 RATALGFMAD
-306 RTFADIIDSFITHDM
+306 RTFAEIIDSFITHDM

>member
-1 MNESED
+1 
-7 NKMQIIITGG
+7 MQIIITGG
-17 GGFLGQKLARALLQG
+17 GGFLGQKLARALL
-32 THPFTELLL
+32 HSSLPFSELLL
-41 VDIQQP
+41 VDIQAP
-47 QSPLPDPR
+47 PALADSR
-55 VRCLR
+55 VRCLQ
-60 ADLTEPGIAE
+60 ADLTAPGVAD
-70 SLIGERTAVVYHL
+70 SLISERTTVVYHL

-94 FDLGWKVNLD
+94 FDLGWQVNLD
-104 TTRTLLEACRHARPG
+104 TTRSLLEACRHARPG

-146 PTSSYGAQKAMGE
+146 PTSSYGTQKAMGE

-168 GFVDGLVL
+168 GYVDGLAL

-203 LQGESALCPVSP
+203 LQGEITVCPVSP
-215 DLRLWL
+215 ELRLWL

-233 AARLP
+233 AATLP
-238 ATGDARSINLPGIS
+238 KGDGRSINLPGIS
-252 VTVGEMLEALARA
+252 VTVGEMLTALAQA

-296 RASALGFAAD
+296 RASALGFMAD

>member
-1 MNESED
+1 
-7 NKMQIIITGG
+7 MQIIITGG
-17 GGFLGQKLARALLQG
+17 GGFLGQKLARALL
-32 THPFTELLL
+32 HSSLPFSELLL
-41 VDIQQP
+41 VDIQAP
-47 QSPLPDPR
+47 PALAAPR
-55 VRCLR
+55 VRCLQ
-60 ADLTEPGIAE
+60 ADLTAPGVAE
-70 SLIGERTAVVYHL
+70 SLISERTTVVYHL

-94 FDLGWKVNLD
+94 FDLGWQVNLD
-104 TTRTLLEACRHARPG
+104 TTRSLLEACRHARPG

-139 NDGTALT
+139 NDGAALT
-146 PTSSYGAQKAMGE
+146 PTSSYGTQKAMGE

-168 GFVDGLVL
+168 GYVDGLAL

-203 LQGESALCPVSP
+203 LQGEVTVCPVSP

-233 AARLP
+233 AATLP
-238 ATGDARSINLPGIS
+238 RGDARSINLPGIS
-252 VTVGEMLEALARA
+252 VTVGEMLTALTQA

-296 RASALGFAAD
+296 RASALGFMAD